1 VKKIGVWQ
9 TAFLGDAVLTLP
21 LLQRL
26 RQAYPEAEI
35 QFFTRGGLAG
45 LFQALSFVNAVRGF
59 DKRGRDKSLASA
71 WRLGQRLAGEGFD
84 IWISTHRSL
93 RSALVAK
100 ASGAPRRIG
109 YNDPWFNK
117 LAYTETVDRKFR
129 ELAEIERLME
139 LVGPLGLDKTPPW
152 PKLELPEPAVLE
164 AARLLDGFTD
174 GPVLGVHPGSVWP
187 TKRWP
192 AEYFGQT
199 MALAAKQGVKS
210 VLFAG
215 PGEESAAARALGA
228 SGLREDAVLDLSG
241 RLSLPVLAA
250 CLGRMSVY
258 LSNDSGPM
266 HLAWVQKTPV
276 VALFGPTVRELGF
289 FPRGE
294 GSTVLETDLPC
305 RPCGLHGP
313 KQCPQKHHDCMRRI
327 TPEQACAAALGLIGA
342 ASPVEADAP
351 LG

>member
-35 QFFTRGGLAG
+35 HFFLRGGLAG
-45 LFQALSFVNAVRGF
+45 LFQGLSFVNAARGF
-59 DKRGRDKSLASA
+59 DKRGRDKALASA
-71 WRLGQRLAGEGFD
+71 WRLGGILADEGFD
-84 IWISTHRSL
+84 LWVSTHRSL

-100 ASGAPRRIG
+100 ACGAPRRIG
-109 YNDPWFNK
+109 YNDPWFNRF
-117 LAYTETVDRKFR
+117 AYTETVNRKFR

-152 PKLELPEPAVLE
+152 PKLELPEPAILE
-164 AARLLDGFTD
+164 AARLLDDFMD
-174 GPVLGVHPGSVWP
+174 GPVMGVHPGSVWP

-192 AEYFGQT
+192 AEYFGQA

-215 PGEESAAARALGA
+215 PGEEAAAAKALA
-228 SGLREDAVLDLSG
+228 AAGLRDGAVLDLSG
-241 RLSLPVLAA
+241 CLSLPVLAA

-258 LSNDSGPM
+258 LSNASGPM

-289 FPRGE
+289 FPRGKD
-294 GSTVLETDLPC
+294 SVVLEADLPC

-313 KQCPQKHHDCMRRI
+313 KQCPEKHHDCMRRI
-327 TPEQACAAALGLIGA
+327 LPEQAWAAALRLIGS
-342 ASPVEADAP
+342 ASSRAVQ
-351 LG
+351 L